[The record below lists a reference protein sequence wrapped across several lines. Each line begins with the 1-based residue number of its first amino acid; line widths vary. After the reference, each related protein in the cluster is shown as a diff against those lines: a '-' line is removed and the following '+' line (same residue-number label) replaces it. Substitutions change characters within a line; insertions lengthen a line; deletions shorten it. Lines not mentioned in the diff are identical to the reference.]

1 MRAAS
6 LRMLALL
13 CGTAC
18 SEPPSDDA
26 ASSRSEGADASSTD
40 GAFGGEPVVSALL
53 FRDLRVASVSDGL
66 SVGFDLDGRVSSDSR
81 PDGCGLADATAPDG
95 TPGIDNGVGSIWAD
109 FYDVLGASLESL
121 FRDGV
126 SRGGDIPALL
136 LSGDGRWTSA
146 RLDGAAVDFDGL
158 LAGYQT
164 FDLLGSGQ
172 PVAVDASRDTIEV
185 APWDAIVLVPAFG
198 PPLRLAVT
206 GLRLSLHRDEDGV
219 WRGVAGGAFEAD
231 AIPEVLATITALTS
245 GETLAT
251 AVDRAA
257 DLPDAANACRRISF
271 AATVEAVEGFVVP
284 PDAP

>member
-1 MRAAS
+1 M
-6 LRMLALL
+6 RMLLALAL
-13 CGTAC
+13 VSSGC
-18 SEPPSDDA
+18 SDA
-26 ASSRSEGADASSTD
+26 AQPEPAAEPGSGGNGSGTG

-126 SRGGDIPALL
+126 SRGGDIPALVL
-136 LSGDGRWTSA
+136 GGDARWTSA

-172 PVAVDASRDTIEV
+172 PVVVDATGDTLEI
-185 APWDAIVLVPAFG
+185 APWDTVVVVPAFG
-198 PPLRLAVT
+198 PPLTLAVT

-251 AVDRAA
+251 AVARAA

>member
-1 MRAAS
+1 MRADS
-6 LRMLALL
+6 LLMLALL

-18 SEPPSDDA
+18 YEPPSDDA
-26 ASSRSEGADASSTD
+26 ASSRSEVADASSNH
-40 GAFGGEPVVSALL
+40 GAFGGEQVASALL

-66 SVGFDLDGRVSSDSR
+66 SVGFDLDGLVSTA
-81 PDGCGLADATAPDG
+81 ADARCGGADFTGPEG
-95 TPGIDNGVGSIWAD
+95 TPGVDNGVGTIWAD

-136 LSGDGRWTSA
+136 LGGDRRWTSA

-158 LAGYQT
+158 LASYQT

-172 PVAVDASRDTIEV
+172 PVVVDASGDTIEV
-185 APWDAIVLVPAFG
+185 APWDTVVVVPAFG
-198 PPLRLAVT
+198 PPLTLAVT

-231 AIPEVLATITALTS
+231 AIPEVLATIPALTS
-245 GETLAT
+245 GETIAA
-251 AVDRAA
+251 AVARAA

-284 PDAP
+284 PGAP

>member
-1 MRAAS
+1 M
-6 LRMLALL
+6 LLALAL
-13 CGTAC
+13 VSSGCSDAAQPEPA
-18 SEPPSDDA
+18 SEPGSGGNG
-26 ASSRSEGADASSTD
+26 SGTG

-126 SRGGDIPALL
+126 SRGGDIPALVL
-136 LSGDGRWTSA
+136 GGDARWTSA

-172 PVAVDASRDTIEV
+172 PVVVDATGDTLEI
-185 APWDAIVLVPAFG
+185 APWDTVVVVPAFG
-198 PPLRLAVT
+198 PPLTLAVT

-251 AVDRAA
+251 AVARAA